1 MRKTILILFT
11 GVIIIFVFIP
21 NILKA
26 TDNLMS
32 DFKKH
37 TPEKRV
43 LESTRELNGTV
54 INSEDKSYKKEKSMF
69 LFIGGGEKEVEKYI
83 IKIKEKDKSIISVK
97 ANENQYL
104 RYNKGDKIKVVV
116 DKESN
121 EIKYD
126 MRSDK
131 DKKEYL
137 EYKRL
142 AHDN

>member
-1 MRKTILILFT
+1 MRKTILFCLT
-11 GVIIIFVFIP
+11 GVMMILVFIP

-32 DFKKH
+32 DAKEYS
-37 TPEKRV
+37 PEKQ
-43 LESTRELNGTV
+43 LIKNTRELNGTV
-54 INSEDKSYKKEKSMF
+54 INTEDKSYKKKQSMF
-69 LFIGGGEKEVEKYI
+69 LFIGGGEEEVEKYI
-83 IKIKEKDKSIISVK
+83 IKIKEKDKSTILVK

-104 RYNKGDKIKVVV
+104 RYSKGDKIKVVV

-126 MRSDK
+126 MRSHK
-131 DKKEYL
+131 DKKEYI